1 MSSRWFRRIATVLLL
16 TLGFGI
22 PAQAKA
28 PAAGA
33 VSPAQG
39 GVLEEITAY
48 SVAQFL
54 KLTTGDGGLCGTGYC
69 PTPPPPPPP
78 IHNMSISIFKPR
90 PIRKGSLL

>member
-22 PAQAKA
+22 PAQAKL

-39 GVLEEITAY
+39 SVLEEITSHSIAL
-48 SVAQFL
+48 FL
-54 KLTTGDGGLCGTGYC
+54 KLMDGGGLCGTGYC

-78 IHNMSISIFKPR
+78 FHSMSISVFKPR
-90 PIRKGSLL
+90 PIRRGSPL